1 MPVGRATAL
10 LSGEALDPTFE
21 FVGAV
26 APHVPEA
33 KGGAKYVEDR
43 FRRVFRLAAG

>member
-1 MPVGRATAL
+1 MSRA
-10 LSGEALDPTFE
+10 LSQMQGVGEALDPAFE

-33 KGGAKYVEDR
+33 KGGAKYAEDR
-43 FRRVFRLAAG
+43 LRRAFGLAAR

>member
-1 MPVGRATAL
+1 MQGV
-10 LSGEALDPTFE
+10 GEALDPAFE

-33 KGGAKYVEDR
+33 KGGAKYAEDR
-43 FRRVFRLAAG
+43 LRRAFGLAAR